1 MALDGITISSITA
14 ELHQKLIGGR
24 IDKIYQPLSD
34 EIIFT
39 VRSTG
44 ENYKI
49 LVSANSSHPRMHI
62 TQIQKENP
70 MTPPMF
76 CMVMRKYIAGGKITK
91 IYQPDFER
99 IIILEVESMN
109 ELGDITAKKLIL
121 EMMGKH
127 SNFIVTDENN
137 KILDAIKRISH
148 DKSSVRE
155 VLPGKEYATPPSQ
168 NKTNPLFLTKEHLFE
183 QLQKQSGAKVQE
195 VLYKNYTGISPIFAS
210 EICFRAGITSSYFCE
225 QLTEQEK
232 QTIFTVFCDVLEQI
246 KQQQFHYSIY
256 YEADK
261 NKLLDFSVLDMKQF
275 AAFPKEDYHSISS
288 LLEQFYAEKDNIY
301 HVRQKSHDMRR
312 ILVSNIERCAK
323 KKEIQK
329 KTEKDVAAKD
339 SWKIKGELLT
349 ANIYAIPK
357 GITTFRTVN
366 FYDTEL
372 KEIEIAI
379 DPTKT
384 PAENAQ
390 KYFSKYNKA
399 KRTLAALEIQK
410 KQNEEELA
418 YLESILNSL
427 DAAKEEADLDEIRME
442 LAEQGYMKRKTA
454 KKNRVQKKAKP
465 LHYLSSDGFDIYVGK
480 SNLQNDTL
488 TLRFAESNDIWLH
501 TKEIP
506 GSHVIIKTNGT
517 PVPDNTLLEAA
528 NLSAYF
534 SKSQNG
540 SQVPVDYTL
549 RKYVKKPNGA
559 KPGMVIYEKNK
570 TIYITPQ
577 ESMIKALETK

>member
-1 MALDGITISSITA
+1 
-14 ELHQKLIGGR
+14 
-24 IDKIYQPLSD
+24 
-34 EIIFT
+34 
-39 VRSTG
+39 
-44 ENYKI
+44 
-49 LVSANSSHPRMHI
+49 
-62 TQIQKENP
+62 
-70 MTPPMF
+70 
-76 CMVMRKYIAGGKITK
+76 
-91 IYQPDFER
+91 
-99 IIILEVESMN
+99 
-109 ELGDITAKKLIL
+109 
-121 EMMGKH
+121 
-127 SNFIVTDENN
+127 
-137 KILDAIKRISH
+137 
-148 DKSSVRE
+148 
-155 VLPGKEYATPPSQ
+155 
-168 NKTNPLFLTKEHLFE
+168 
-183 QLQKQSGAKVQE
+183 
-195 VLYKNYTGISPIFAS
+195 
-210 EICFRAGITSSYFCE
+210 
-225 QLTEQEK
+225 
-232 QTIFTVFCDVLEQI
+232 
-246 KQQQFHYSIY
+246 
-256 YEADK
+256 
-261 NKLLDFSVLDMKQF
+261 MKQF
-275 AAFPKEDYHSISS
+275 AAFPKQEYQSISV
-288 LLEQFYAEKDNIY
+288 LLEQFYAEKDNLY

-312 ILVSNIERCAK
+312 ILVSNIERCVK

-399 KRTLAALEIQK
+399 KRTLAALAIQK

-418 YLESILNSL
+418 YLESILNAL
-427 DAAKEEADLDEIRME
+427 EAAKEEADLDEIRME

-465 LHYLSSDGFDIYVGK
+465 LHYISSDGFDIYVGK
-480 SNLQNDTL
+480 SNLQNDAL
-488 TLRFAESNDIWLH
+488 TLHFAESHDIWLH

-506 GSHVIIKTNGT
+506 GSHVIIKTNGAS
-517 PVPDNTLLEAA
+517 VPDTTLLEAA

-534 SKSQNG
+534 SKSQNS

-570 TIYITPQ
+570 TIYITP
-577 ESMIKALETK
+577 EEGKIKKLETK

>member
-14 ELHQKLIGGR
+14 ELNQKLIGGR

-39 VRSTG
+39 VRSIG
-44 ENYKI
+44 ENYKVLI
-49 LVSANSSHPRMHI
+49 SANSSHPRMHI
-62 TQIQKENP
+62 TQIQKDNP
-70 MTPPMF
+70 
-76 CMVMRKYIAGGKITK
+76 
-91 IYQPDFER
+91 
-99 IIILEVESMN
+99 MN

-137 KILDAIKRISH
+137 KILDAIKRVSH

-155 VLPGKEYATPPSQ
+155 VLPGKEYTAPPSQ
-168 NKTNPLFLTKEHLFE
+168 NKANPLSCTKEHLLE
-183 QLQKQSGAKVQE
+183 QLQKQPGAKVQE
-195 VLYKNYTGISPIFAS
+195 VLYKSYTGISPIFAS
-210 EICFRAGITSSYFCE
+210 EICFRAGIAPSYFCE

-232 QTIFTVFCDVLEQI
+232 ETIFTVFCDVLAQI
-246 KQQQFHYSIY
+246 KQQQFCYSIY

-275 AAFPKEDYHSISS
+275 AAFPKQEYQSISV
-288 LLEQFYAEKDNIY
+288 LLEQFYAEKDNLY

-312 ILVSNIERCAK
+312 ILVSNIERCVK

-399 KRTLAALEIQK
+399 KRTLAALAIQK

-418 YLESILNSL
+418 YLESILNAL
-427 DAAKEEADLDEIRME
+427 EAAKEEADLDEIRME

-454 KKNRVQKKAKP
+454 KKNKSQKSKKTKP
-465 LHYLSSDGFDIYVGK
+465 LHYISSDGFDIYVGK
-480 SNLQNDTL
+480 SNIQNDEL
-488 TLRFAESNDIWLH
+488 TLHTAQSNDIWLH
-501 TKEIP
+501 TKDIA
-506 GSHVIIKTNGT
+506 GSHVIIKTNGID
-517 PVPDNTLLEAA
+517 VPDSTLLEAA
-528 NLSAYF
+528 NISAYF
-534 SKSQNG
+534 SKGKNS
-540 SQVPVDYTL
+540 SHVPVDYTL
-549 RKYVKKPNGA
+549 KKYVKKPNGA
-559 KPGMVIYEKNK
+559 KPGMVIYERNK
-570 TIYITPQ
+570 TIYITPDEKNIKKL
-577 ESMIKALETK
+577 ESVQKE